1 MNYQNYINNEWCGA
15 KSGNTLDVE
24 NPFTEQVIA
33 RVPASDEPDV
43 NNAVEAAREAFESWR
58 KLTAGERRDYMRALA
73 AKSREH
79 APELAKTISAEM
91 GKPFSNAIGE
101 IEDVAEYLEYYS
113 ELARDQVGRIVAPV
127 DKNSM
132 SLVRYGGLYYP
143 LELPSF
149 LNGLETGTCPS
160 YWKYHCDETQ

>member
-1 MNYQNYINNEWCGA
+1 M
-15 KSGNTLDVE
+15 E

-79 APELAKTISAEM
+79 APELAKIISAEM

-101 IEDVAEYLEYYS
+101 IEDVAEYLEYYRMQDYLEKYLVLRGEIIPIS
-113 ELARDQVGRIVAPV
+113 YQIRYIISLYHRYPIRIR
-127 DKNSM
+127 S
-132 SLVRYGGLYYP
+132 RYKKC
-143 LELPSF
+143 
-149 LNGLETGTCPS
+149 ETFS
-160 YWKYHCDETQ
+160 RRKI